1 MERLLSIIAL
11 VVAIGIGA
19 YGYVTMDRQR
29 GDIAALNQKVEGLSK
44 TLNETQKALT
54 GLNQEL
60 APLLQM
66 IRQQTQAAPSL
77 NLDMAKLTPEAN
89 AKYLAD
95 YAQQDR
101 VQKLPSGLMYRVLK
115 EGPAGGKSPAL
126 GSTITINYEGKFID
140 GTILDSSEIHG
151 GPQALPLD
159 GLIPGW
165 IEALPKMKEGDE
177 WELVLPASLAYGEAG
192 QGPVPGGQVL
202 IFKIELIK
210 AGA

>member
-19 YGYVTMDRQR
+19 YAYVTMDRQR

-44 TLNETQKALT
+44 TLNETQKALN

-60 APLLQM
+60 APLIQM
-66 IRQQTQAAPSL
+66 IRQQTQPAPGL
-77 NLDMAKLTPEAN
+77 DLDMSKLTPEAN
-89 AKYLAD
+89 SKYLED
-95 YAQQDR
+95 YAKQDR

-115 EGPAGGKSPAL
+115 EGPAGGSSPSL
-126 GSTITINYEGKFID
+126 GSTITINYEGRFVD
-140 GTILDSSEIHG
+140 GTILDSSETHG
-151 GPQALPLD
+151 GPQSLPLV
-159 GLIPGW
+159 GLIAGW
-165 IEALPKMKEGDE
+165 IEALPRMKEGDE
-177 WELVLPASLAYGEAG
+177 WELVLPPSLAYGEMG

-202 IFKIELIK
+202 IFRIELIK